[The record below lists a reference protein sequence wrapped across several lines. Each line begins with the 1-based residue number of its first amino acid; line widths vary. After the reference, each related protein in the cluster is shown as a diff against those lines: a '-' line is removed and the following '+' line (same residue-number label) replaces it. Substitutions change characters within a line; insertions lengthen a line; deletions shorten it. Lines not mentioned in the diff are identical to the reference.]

1 MMKDTDQKMKG
12 PFYLIW
18 GPVVVYLVFSRRQI
32 TTSVFSE
39 LHFFFVLV
47 LFPSHEA
54 KVKTS

>member
-1 MMKDTDQKMKG
+1 MKDTDQKMKG